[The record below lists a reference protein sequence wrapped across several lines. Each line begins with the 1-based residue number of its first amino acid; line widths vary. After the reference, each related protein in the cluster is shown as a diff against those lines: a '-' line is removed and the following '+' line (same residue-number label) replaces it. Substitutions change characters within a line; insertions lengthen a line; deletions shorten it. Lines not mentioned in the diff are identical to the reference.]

1 MQQPA
6 LCWFKHGP
14 FEEFRDIFGTIVTSV
29 GTSWS
34 MSRIDLSS
42 ALAKAMIENA
52 KASREEDKKDS
63 LSLVEDSIRHAELNI
78 FVNSSTKK
86 SIIGVLKDSKRRNSC
101 ALEDQ
106 ETHLQIYYAH
116 LCLLTIGN
124 VLRTLDDFNNA
135 LKMLNKCLAIREKVF
150 GKEHPYY

>member
-1 MQQPA
+1 
-6 LCWFKHGP
+6 
-14 FEEFRDIFGTIVTSV
+14 
-29 GTSWS
+29 

-116 LCLLTIGN
+116 LC
-124 VLRTLDDFNNA
+124 
-135 LKMLNKCLAIREKVF
+135 
-150 GKEHPYY
+150 